1 MDPEL
6 LDEIARTLRTRRA
19 ALLKEV
25 ADTEAD
31 LASIGEERES
41 ELEERART
49 DRAARLLARLDD
61 RERREIDEIHAALQ
75 RVIDGTYG
83 RCQRCRRAI
92 PVARLRALPATRTC
106 VACAGRAA
114 AAPAAEAEE
123 PAAGP
128 APPDLSLLSDP
139 EREETLREL
148 ICADG
153 RIDADELRIVCRH
166 GVVRLEG
173 AVPSDVE
180 RQIVVKLVTDVAG
193 FEEVVDHLRVDELL
207 AQRAG
212 PGRPVRREGP
222 RRREPVGTED
232 LVESEEEGLSY
243 LPPDDPGSDEA

>member
-1 MDPEL
+1 MDPTL
-6 LDEIARTLRTRRA
+6 LDEIGRTLRTRRA

-31 LASIGEERES
+31 LAWIGEDRES
-41 ELEERART
+41 ELEERASA

-61 RERREIDEIHAALQ
+61 RGRREIDEIHAALQ

-83 RCQRCRRAI
+83 RCARCRRAI
-92 PVARLRALPATRTC
+92 PAARLRALPTTRTC
-106 VACAGRAA
+106 VACAGRQA
-114 AAPAAEAEE
+114 AAPAAEAET
-123 PAAGP
+123 PVAGP

-139 EREETLREL
+139 EREEMLRDL
-148 ICADG
+148 VCSDRRVDTG
-153 RIDADELRIVCRH
+153 ELRIVCRH

-173 AVPSDVE
+173 TVPSDAE

-212 PGRPVRREGP
+212 PGRPARREGP
-222 RRREPVGTED
+222 RRREPVGTGD
-232 LVESEEEGLSY
+232 LVESEEEGLDY